1 MGLLRG
7 IRTPA
12 DLKALSPEQLP
23 QLAEEVRDFLIENV
37 SVTGG
42 HLGPNLGV
50 VELTLALHR
59 VFDSPDEPF
68 IFDTSHQS
76 YVHKIVTGRADR
88 FTTLRQ
94 KDGLSGYT
102 ARAESEHDWTESS
115 HASAS
120 LAYADGLSKGFAL
133 DGRGDNN
140 VVAVVGDGA
149 LTGGMCW
156 EALNNIA
163 AGKDRNVV
171 IVVNDNGRSYS
182 PTIGGFA
189 ENLAHLR
196 ISSPY
201 DGLMEHGKKTL
212 KSMGWVG
219 NRAFDALHAFKEGVK
234 HTVLPT
240 EMFPELGMKYV
251 GPVDG
256 HDFESLDHALNY
268 AKNHHGPI
276 IVHVVTEKGHGYEPA
291 VNDEADQMH
300 STGAIDPVTGLPKSK
315 SQPGWTQIFTEELL
329 EAAEKRSDIV
339 AITAAMAGPT
349 GLTPFAK
356 RFPER
361 FFDVGIAEQH
371 AVASASGLALAG
383 LHPVVAIYSTF
394 LNRAFDQLLM
404 DVALLDQPVT
414 LVLDRAGVTGSDGAS
429 HNGVWD
435 LSIASVVPGIRI
447 AAPRDGN
454 QLARLFQQ
462 ALLVDDG
469 PTIVRFPKGNL
480 PAEIP
485 AWTTLADGV
494 DIVHYS
500 DAADDAAGD
509 AVDDDVD
516 SDVTGSTVRSV
527 LVIAVGAMVEA
538 AITAAGDHTN
548 VTVVDP
554 GWVVPV
560 ADSLFSLAANHDA
573 VLTVEDGIVRG
584 GIGSL
589 IAEEFSSAGL
599 QIPVRQLG
607 FPSVFPLHASR
618 SELLHEVGLDA
629 AGISAAMSELMQD
642 PEEKP
647 QKPAK

>member
-23 QLAEEVRDFLIENV
+23 TLAEEIRDFLIEHV

-59 VFDSPDEPF
+59 VFDSPEEPF

-133 DGRGDNN
+133 DGRGKHN

-196 ISSPY
+196 ISGPY

-219 NRAFDALHAFKEGVK
+219 NRAFEALHAFKEGVK

-256 HDFESLDHALNY
+256 HDFDALDQAFSY
-268 AKNHHGPI
+268 AKNYQGPI
-276 IVHVVTEKGHGYEPA
+276 IVHVVTEKGHGYEHA

-315 SQPGWTQIFTEELL
+315 SKPGWTQVFTKELL
-329 EAAEKRSDIV
+329 AAAEKRSDIV

-349 GLTPFAK
+349 GLAPFAE
-356 RFPER
+356 RFPDR

-383 LHPVVAIYSTF
+383 FHPVVAVYSTF
-394 LNRAFDQLLM
+394 LNRAFDQLLF

-435 LSIASVVPGIRI
+435 LSVASVVPGIRI
-447 AAPRDGN
+447 AAPRDGV
-454 QLARLFQQ
+454 QLAALFHE

-469 PTIVRFPKGNL
+469 PTIVRFPKGSL
-480 PAEIP
+480 PPELPVWAS
-485 AWTTLADGV
+485 LADGV
-494 DIVHYS
+494 DIMHYS
-500 DAADDAAGD
+500 DAEDG
-509 AVDDDVD
+509 
-516 SDVTGSTVRSV
+516 SDNVEREKTV
-527 LVIAVGAMVEA
+527 LVIAVGSMVETAVIA
-538 AITAAGDHTN
+538 AQAHEN

-554 GWVVPV
+554 GWVSPV
-560 ADSLFSLAANHDA
+560 AESLYSLASDHDA

-589 IAEEFSSAGL
+589 VAEEFSAAG
-599 QIPVRQLG
+599 ITTPVRHMG
-607 FPSVFPLHASR
+607 FPAVFPLHASR
-618 SELLHEVGLDA
+618 NELLAEVGLDV
-629 AGISAAMSELMQD
+629 AGISAAISELRRG
-642 PEEKP
+642 
-647 QKPAK
+647 

>member
-23 QLAEEVRDFLIENV
+23 TLAEEIRDFLIEHV

-59 VFDSPDEPF
+59 VFDSPEEPF

-133 DGRGDNN
+133 DGRGKHN

-196 ISSPY
+196 ISGPY
-201 DGLMEHGKKTL
+201 DDLMEHGKKTL

-219 NRAFDALHAFKEGVK
+219 NRAFEALHAFKEGVK

-256 HDFESLDHALNY
+256 HDFDALDQAFSY
-268 AKNHHGPI
+268 AKNYQGPI
-276 IVHVVTEKGHGYEPA
+276 IVHVVTEKGHGYEHA

-315 SQPGWTQIFTEELL
+315 SKPGWTQVFTKELL
-329 EAAEKRSDIV
+329 AAAEKRSDIV

-349 GLTPFAK
+349 GLAPFAEH
-356 RFPER
+356 FPDR

-383 LHPVVAIYSTF
+383 FHPVVAVYSTF
-394 LNRAFDQLLM
+394 LNRAFDQLLF

-435 LSIASVVPGIRI
+435 LSVASVVPGIRI
-447 AAPRDGN
+447 AAPRDGV
-454 QLARLFQQ
+454 QLAALFHE

-469 PTIVRFPKGNL
+469 PTIVRFPKGSL
-480 PAEIP
+480 PPELPVWAS
-485 AWTTLADGV
+485 LADGV
-494 DIVHYS
+494 DIMHYS
-500 DAADDAAGD
+500 DAEDG
-509 AVDDDVD
+509 
-516 SDVTGSTVRSV
+516 SDNVEREKTV
-527 LVIAVGAMVEA
+527 LVIAVGSMVETAVIA
-538 AITAAGDHTN
+538 AQAHEN

-554 GWVVPV
+554 GWVSPV
-560 ADSLFSLAANHDA
+560 AESLYSLASDHDA

-589 IAEEFSSAGL
+589 VAEEFSAAG
-599 QIPVRQLG
+599 ITTPVRHMG
-607 FPSVFPLHASR
+607 FPAVFPLHASR
-618 SELLHEVGLDA
+618 NELLAEVGLDV
-629 AGISAAMSELMQD
+629 AGISAAISELRRG
-642 PEEKP
+642 
-647 QKPAK
+647 

>member
-23 QLAEEVRDFLIENV
+23 TLAEEIRDFLIEHV

-59 VFDSPDEPF
+59 VFDSPEEPF

-94 KDGLSGYT
+94 KEGLSGYT
-102 ARAESEHDWTESS
+102 SRAESEHDWTESS

-120 LAYADGLSKGFAL
+120 LAYADGISKGFAL
-133 DGRGDNN
+133 DGRGKHN

-196 ISSPY
+196 ISGPY

-212 KSMGWVG
+212 KSMGRMG
-219 NRAFDALHAFKEGVK
+219 NRAFDALHAFKEGVR

-256 HDFESLDHALNY
+256 HDFDALDQAFSY
-268 AKNHHGPI
+268 AKNYQGPI
-276 IVHVVTEKGHGYEPA
+276 IVHVVTEKGHGYEHA

-315 SQPGWTQIFTEELL
+315 SKPGWTQVFTKELL
-329 EAAEKRSDIV
+329 AAAEERSDIV

-349 GLTPFAK
+349 GLAPFAE

-383 LHPVVAIYSTF
+383 FHPVVAVYSTF
-394 LNRAFDQLLM
+394 LNRAFDQLLF

-435 LSIASVVPGIRI
+435 LSVASVVPGIRI
-447 AAPRDGN
+447 AAPRDGV
-454 QLARLFQQ
+454 QLATLFHE

-469 PTIVRFPKGNL
+469 PTIVRFPKGSL
-480 PAEIP
+480 PTELPVWAS
-485 AWTTLADGV
+485 LSDGV
-494 DIVHYS
+494 DIMHYS
-500 DAADDAAGD
+500 DVEDGSEKAGLD
-509 AVDDDVD
+509 K
-516 SDVTGSTVRSV
+516 SV
-527 LVIAVGAMVEA
+527 LVIAVGSMVETAVIA
-538 AITAAGDHTN
+538 AKAHGN

-554 GWVVPV
+554 GWVSPV
-560 ADSLFSLAANHDA
+560 AESLYSLASDHDA

-589 IAEEFSSAGL
+589 VAEELSAAG
-599 QIPVRQLG
+599 ITTPVRHLG
-607 FPSVFPLHASR
+607 FPAVFPLHASR
-618 SELLHEVGLDA
+618 NELLAEVGLDA
-629 AGISAAMSELMQD
+629 AGICRAIRDLQAKA
-642 PEEKP
+642 PR
-647 QKPAK
+647 KPAK

>member
-23 QLAEEVRDFLIENV
+23 TLAEEIRDFLIEHV

-59 VFDSPDEPF
+59 VFDSPEEPF
-68 IFDTSHQS
+68 IFDTSHQP

-133 DGRGDNN
+133 DGRGKHN

-171 IVVNDNGRSYS
+171 IVVHDNGRSYS

-196 ISSPY
+196 ISGPY

-219 NRAFDALHAFKEGVK
+219 NRAFEALHAFKEGGK

-256 HDFESLDHALNY
+256 HDFDALDQAFSY
-268 AKNHHGPI
+268 AKNYQGPI
-276 IVHVVTEKGHGYEPA
+276 IVHVVTEKGHGYEHA

-315 SQPGWTQIFTEELL
+315 SKPGWTQVFTKELL
-329 EAAEKRSDIV
+329 AAAEKRSDIV

-349 GLTPFAK
+349 GLAPFAE
-356 RFPER
+356 RFPDR

-383 LHPVVAIYSTF
+383 FHPVVAVYSTF
-394 LNRAFDQLLM
+394 LNRAFDQLLF

-435 LSIASVVPGIRI
+435 LSVASVVPGIRI
-447 AAPRDGN
+447 AAPRDGV
-454 QLARLFQQ
+454 QLAALFHE

-469 PTIVRFPKGNL
+469 PTIVRFPKGSL
-480 PAEIP
+480 PPELPVWAS
-485 AWTTLADGV
+485 LADGV
-494 DIVHYS
+494 DIMHYS
-500 DAADDAAGD
+500 DAEKG
-509 AVDDDVD
+509 
-516 SDVTGSTVRSV
+516 SDNVELDKSV
-527 LVIAVGAMVEA
+527 LVIAVGSMVETAVIA
-538 AITAAGDHTN
+538 AQAHEN

-554 GWVVPV
+554 GWVSPV
-560 ADSLFSLAANHDA
+560 AESLYSLASDHDA

-589 IAEEFSSAGL
+589 VAEEFSAAG
-599 QIPVRQLG
+599 ITTPVRHLG
-607 FPSVFPLHASR
+607 FPAVFPLHASR
-618 SELLHEVGLDA
+618 NELLAEVGLDV
-629 AGISAAMSELMQD
+629 AGISAAISELRRG
-642 PEEKP
+642 
-647 QKPAK
+647 

>member
-23 QLAEEVRDFLIENV
+23 TLAEEIRDFLIEHV

-59 VFDSPDEPF
+59 VFDSPEEPF

-133 DGRGDNN
+133 DGRGKHN

-171 IVVNDNGRSYS
+171 IVVNDKGRSYS

-196 ISSPY
+196 ISGPY

-219 NRAFDALHAFKEGVK
+219 NRAFEALHAFKEGVK

-256 HDFESLDHALNY
+256 HDFDALDQAFSY
-268 AKNHHGPI
+268 AKNYQGPI
-276 IVHVVTEKGHGYEPA
+276 IVHVVTEKGHGYEHA

-315 SQPGWTQIFTEELL
+315 SKPGWTQVFTKELL
-329 EAAEKRSDIV
+329 AAAEKRSEIV

-349 GLTPFAK
+349 GLAPFAE
-356 RFPER
+356 RFPDR

-383 LHPVVAIYSTF
+383 FHPVVAVYSTF
-394 LNRAFDQLLM
+394 LNRAFDQLLF

-435 LSIASVVPGIRI
+435 LSVASVVPGIRI
-447 AAPRDGN
+447 AAPRDGV
-454 QLARLFQQ
+454 QLAALFRE

-469 PTIVRFPKGNL
+469 PTIVRFPKGSL
-480 PAEIP
+480 PPELPVWAS
-485 AWTTLADGV
+485 LADGV
-494 DIVHYS
+494 DIMHYS
-500 DAADDAAGD
+500 DAEKG
-509 AVDDDVD
+509 
-516 SDVTGSTVRSV
+516 SDNVELDKSV
-527 LVIAVGAMVEA
+527 LVIAVGSMVETAVIA
-538 AITAAGDHTN
+538 AQAHEN

-554 GWVVPV
+554 GWVSPV
-560 ADSLFSLAANHDA
+560 AESLYSLASDHDA

-589 IAEEFSSAGL
+589 VAEEFSAAG
-599 QIPVRQLG
+599 ITTPVRHLG
-607 FPSVFPLHASR
+607 FPAVFPLHASR
-618 SELLHEVGLDA
+618 NELLAEVGLDV
-629 AGISAAMSELMQD
+629 AGISAAISELRRG
-642 PEEKP
+642 
-647 QKPAK
+647 

>member
-23 QLAEEVRDFLIENV
+23 TLAEEIRDFLIEHV

-59 VFDSPDEPF
+59 VFDSPEEPF

-133 DGRGDNN
+133 DGRGKHN

-196 ISSPY
+196 ISGPY

-219 NRAFDALHAFKEGVK
+219 NRAFEALHAFKEGVK

-256 HDFESLDHALNY
+256 HDFDALDQAFSY
-268 AKNHHGPI
+268 AKNYQGPI
-276 IVHVVTEKGHGYEPA
+276 IVHVVTEKGHGYEHA

-315 SQPGWTQIFTEELL
+315 SKPGWTQVFTKELL
-329 EAAEKRSDIV
+329 AAAEKRSDIV

-349 GLTPFAK
+349 GLAPFAE
-356 RFPER
+356 RFPDR

-383 LHPVVAIYSTF
+383 FHPVVAVYSTF
-394 LNRAFDQLLM
+394 LNRAFDQLLF

-435 LSIASVVPGIRI
+435 LSVASVVPGIRI
-447 AAPRDGN
+447 AAPRDGV
-454 QLARLFQQ
+454 QLAALFHE

-469 PTIVRFPKGNL
+469 PTIVRFPKGSL
-480 PAEIP
+480 PPELPVWAS
-485 AWTTLADGV
+485 LADGV
-494 DIVHYS
+494 DIMHYS
-500 DAADDAAGD
+500 DAEDG
-509 AVDDDVD
+509 
-516 SDVTGSTVRSV
+516 SDNVEREKTV
-527 LVIAVGAMVEA
+527 LVIAVGSMVETAVIA
-538 AITAAGDHTN
+538 AQAHEN

-554 GWVVPV
+554 GWVSPV
-560 ADSLFSLAANHDA
+560 AESLYSLASDHDA

-589 IAEEFSSAGL
+589 VAEEFSAAG
-599 QIPVRQLG
+599 ITTPVRHMG
-607 FPSVFPLHASR
+607 FPAVFPLHASR
-618 SELLHEVGLDA
+618 NELLAEVGLDV
-629 AGISAAMSELMQD
+629 AGISAAISELRCG
-642 PEEKP
+642 
-647 QKPAK
+647 

>member
-23 QLAEEVRDFLIENV
+23 TLAEEIRDFLIEHV

-59 VFDSPDEPF
+59 VFDSPEEPF

-133 DGRGDNN
+133 DGRGKHN

-149 LTGGMCW
+149 LTGGMCG
-156 EALNNIA
+156 EALNNTG
-163 AGKDRNVV
+163 AGKDRNGV
-171 IVVNDNGRSYS
+171 IVVNENGRSYS

-196 ISSPY
+196 ISGPY

-219 NRAFDALHAFKEGVK
+219 NRAFEALHAFKEGVK

-256 HDFESLDHALNY
+256 HDFDALDQAFSY
-268 AKNHHGPI
+268 AKNYQGPI
-276 IVHVVTEKGHGYEPA
+276 IVHVVTEKGHGYEHA

-315 SQPGWTQIFTEELL
+315 SKPGWTQVFTKELL
-329 EAAEKRSDIV
+329 AAAEKRSDIV

-349 GLTPFAK
+349 GLAPFAE
-356 RFPER
+356 RFPDR

-383 LHPVVAIYSTF
+383 FHPVVAVYSTF
-394 LNRAFDQLLM
+394 LNRAFDQLLF

-435 LSIASVVPGIRI
+435 LSVASVVPGIRI
-447 AAPRDGN
+447 AAPRDGV
-454 QLARLFQQ
+454 QLAALFHE

-469 PTIVRFPKGNL
+469 PTIVRFPKGSL
-480 PAEIP
+480 PPELPVWAS
-485 AWTTLADGV
+485 LADGV
-494 DIVHYS
+494 DIMHYS
-500 DAADDAAGD
+500 DAEKG
-509 AVDDDVD
+509 
-516 SDVTGSTVRSV
+516 SDNVELDKSV
-527 LVIAVGAMVEA
+527 LVIAVGSMVETAVIA
-538 AITAAGDHTN
+538 AQAHEN

-554 GWVVPV
+554 GWVSPV
-560 ADSLFSLAANHDA
+560 AESLYSLASDHDA

-589 IAEEFSSAGL
+589 VAEEFSAAG
-599 QIPVRQLG
+599 ITTPVRHLG
-607 FPSVFPLHASR
+607 FPAVFPLHASR
-618 SELLHEVGLDA
+618 NELLAEVGLDV
-629 AGISAAMSELMQD
+629 AGISAAISELRRG
-642 PEEKP
+642 
-647 QKPAK
+647 

>member
-23 QLAEEVRDFLIENV
+23 TLAEEIRDFLIEHV

-59 VFDSPDEPF
+59 VFDSPEEPF

-120 LAYADGLSKGFAL
+120 LAYADGMSKGFAL
-133 DGRGDNN
+133 DGRGKHN

-196 ISSPY
+196 ISGPY

-212 KSMGWVG
+212 KSMGRVG
-219 NRAFDALHAFKEGVK
+219 NRAFEALHAFKEGVR

-256 HDFESLDHALNY
+256 HDFDALDQAFSY
-268 AKNHHGPI
+268 AKNYQGPI
-276 IVHVVTEKGHGYEPA
+276 IVHVVTEKGHGYEHA

-315 SQPGWTQIFTEELL
+315 SKPGWTQVFTKELL
-329 EAAEKRSDIV
+329 AAAEKRSDIV

-349 GLTPFAK
+349 GLAPFAE
-356 RFPER
+356 RFPDR

-383 LHPVVAIYSTF
+383 FHPVVAVYSTF
-394 LNRAFDQLLM
+394 LNRAFDQLLF

-435 LSIASVVPGIRI
+435 LSVASVVPGIRI
-447 AAPRDGN
+447 AAPRDGV
-454 QLARLFQQ
+454 QLATLFHE

-469 PTIVRFPKGNL
+469 PTIVRFPKGSL
-480 PAEIP
+480 PTELPVWAS
-485 AWTTLADGV
+485 LSDGV
-494 DIVHYS
+494 DIMYYS
-500 DAADDAAGD
+500 DVEDGPE
-509 AVDDDVD
+509 DVGLD
-516 SDVTGSTVRSV
+516 KSV
-527 LVIAVGAMVEA
+527 LVIAVGSMVETAVIA
-538 AITAAGDHTN
+538 AKARGN

-554 GWVVPV
+554 GWVSPV
-560 ADSLFSLAANHDA
+560 AESLYSLASEHDA

-589 IAEEFSSAGL
+589 VAEEFSAAG
-599 QIPVRQLG
+599 ITTPVRHLG
-607 FPSVFPLHASR
+607 FPAVFPLHASR
-618 SELLHEVGLDA
+618 DELLAEVGLDA
-629 AGISAAMSELMQD
+629 AGISRAISDLQAKA
-642 PEEKP
+642 PR
-647 QKPAK
+647 KPAK

>member
-23 QLAEEVRDFLIENV
+23 TLAEEIRDFLIEHV

-59 VFDSPDEPF
+59 VFDSPEEPF

-133 DGRGDNN
+133 DGRGKHN

-196 ISSPY
+196 ISGPY

-219 NRAFDALHAFKEGVK
+219 NRAFEALHAFKEGVK

-256 HDFESLDHALNY
+256 HDFDALDQAFSY
-268 AKNHHGPI
+268 AKNYQGPI
-276 IVHVVTEKGHGYEPA
+276 IVHVVTEKGHGYEHA

-315 SQPGWTQIFTEELL
+315 SKPGWTQVFTKELL
-329 EAAEKRSDIV
+329 AAAEKRSDIV

-349 GLTPFAK
+349 GLAPFAE
-356 RFPER
+356 RFPDR

-383 LHPVVAIYSTF
+383 FHPVVAVYSTF
-394 LNRAFDQLLM
+394 LNRAFDQLLF

-435 LSIASVVPGIRI
+435 LSVASVVPGIRI
-447 AAPRDGN
+447 AAPRDGV
-454 QLARLFQQ
+454 QLAALFRE

-469 PTIVRFPKGNL
+469 PTIVRFPKGSL
-480 PAEIP
+480 PPELPVWAS
-485 AWTTLADGV
+485 LADGV
-494 DIVHYS
+494 DIMHYS
-500 DAADDAAGD
+500 DAEEG
-509 AVDDDVD
+509 
-516 SDVTGSTVRSV
+516 SDNVELDKSV
-527 LVIAVGAMVEA
+527 LVIAVGSMVETAVIA
-538 AITAAGDHTN
+538 AQAHEN

-554 GWVVPV
+554 GWVSPV
-560 ADSLFSLAANHDA
+560 AESLYSLASDHDA

-589 IAEEFSSAGL
+589 VAEEFSAAG
-599 QIPVRQLG
+599 ITTPVRHLG
-607 FPSVFPLHASR
+607 FPAVFPLHASR
-618 SELLHEVGLDA
+618 NELLAEVGLDV
-629 AGISAAMSELMQD
+629 AGISAAISELRRG
-642 PEEKP
+642 
-647 QKPAK
+647 

>member
-23 QLAEEVRDFLIENV
+23 TLAEEIRDFLIEHV

-59 VFDSPDEPF
+59 VFDSPEEPF

-94 KDGLSGYT
+94 KEGLSGYT
-102 ARAESEHDWTESS
+102 SRAESEHDWTESS

-120 LAYADGLSKGFAL
+120 LAYADGMSKGFAL
-133 DGRGDNN
+133 DGRGKHN

-196 ISSPY
+196 ISGPY

-212 KSMGWVG
+212 KSMGRVG
-219 NRAFDALHAFKEGVK
+219 NRAFEALHAFKEGVR

-256 HDFESLDHALNY
+256 HDFDALDQAFGY
-268 AKNHHGPI
+268 AKNYQGPI
-276 IVHVVTEKGHGYEPA
+276 IVHVVTEKGHGYEHA

-315 SQPGWTQIFTEELL
+315 SKPGWTQVFTKELL
-329 EAAEKRSDIV
+329 AAAEKRSDIV

-349 GLTPFAK
+349 GLAPFAE
-356 RFPER
+356 RFPDR

-383 LHPVVAIYSTF
+383 FHPVVAVYSTF
-394 LNRAFDQLLM
+394 LNRAFDQLLF

-435 LSIASVVPGIRI
+435 LSVASVVPGIRI
-447 AAPRDGN
+447 AAPRDGV
-454 QLARLFQQ
+454 QLATLFHE

-469 PTIVRFPKGNL
+469 PTIVRFPKGSL
-480 PAEIP
+480 PTELPVWAS
-485 AWTTLADGV
+485 LSDGV
-494 DIVHYS
+494 DIMYYS
-500 DAADDAAGD
+500 DVEDGPE
-509 AVDDDVD
+509 DVGLD
-516 SDVTGSTVRSV
+516 KSV
-527 LVIAVGAMVEA
+527 LVIAVGSMVETAVIA
-538 AITAAGDHTN
+538 AKARGN

-554 GWVVPV
+554 GWVSPV
-560 ADSLFSLAANHDA
+560 AESLYSLASEHDA

-589 IAEEFSSAGL
+589 VAEEFSAAG
-599 QIPVRQLG
+599 ITTPVRHLG
-607 FPSVFPLHASR
+607 FPAVFPLHASR
-618 SELLHEVGLDA
+618 DELLAEVGLDA
-629 AGISAAMSELMQD
+629 AGISRAISDLQAKA
-642 PEEKP
+642 PR
-647 QKPAK
+647 KPAK

>member
-23 QLAEEVRDFLIENV
+23 TLAEEIRDFLIEHV

-59 VFDSPDEPF
+59 VFDSPEEPF

-120 LAYADGLSKGFAL
+120 LAYADGMSKGFAL
-133 DGRGDNN
+133 DGRGNHN

-196 ISSPY
+196 ISGPY

-219 NRAFDALHAFKEGVK
+219 NRAFEALHAFKEGVK

-256 HDFESLDHALNY
+256 HDFDALDQAFSY
-268 AKNHHGPI
+268 AKNYEGPI
-276 IVHVVTEKGHGYEPA
+276 IVHVVTEKGHGYEHA

-315 SQPGWTQIFTEELL
+315 SKPGWTQVFTKELL
-329 EAAEKRSDIV
+329 AAAEKRSDIV

-349 GLTPFAK
+349 GLAPFAE
-356 RFPER
+356 RFPDR

-383 LHPVVAIYSTF
+383 FHPVVAVYSTF
-394 LNRAFDQLLM
+394 LNRAFDQLLF

-435 LSIASVVPGIRI
+435 LSVASVVPGIRI
-447 AAPRDGN
+447 AAPRDGV
-454 QLARLFQQ
+454 QLAALFRE

-469 PTIVRFPKGNL
+469 PTIVRFPKGSL
-480 PAEIP
+480 PPELPVWAS
-485 AWTTLADGV
+485 LADGV
-494 DIVHYS
+494 DIMHYS
-500 DAADDAAGD
+500 DAEEG
-509 AVDDDVD
+509 
-516 SDVTGSTVRSV
+516 SDNVELDKSV
-527 LVIAVGAMVEA
+527 LVIAVGSMVETAVIA
-538 AITAAGDHTN
+538 AQAHEN

-554 GWVVPV
+554 GWVSPV
-560 ADSLFSLAANHDA
+560 AESLYSLASDHDA

-589 IAEEFSSAGL
+589 VAEEFSAAG
-599 QIPVRQLG
+599 ITTPVRHLG
-607 FPSVFPLHASR
+607 FPAVFPLHASR
-618 SELLHEVGLDA
+618 NELLAEVGLDV
-629 AGISAAMSELMQD
+629 AGISTAISELRRG
-642 PEEKP
+642 
-647 QKPAK
+647 

>member
-23 QLAEEVRDFLIENV
+23 TLAEEIRDFLIEHV

-59 VFDSPDEPF
+59 VFDSPEEPF

-133 DGRGDNN
+133 DGRGKHN

-196 ISSPY
+196 ISGPY

-219 NRAFDALHAFKEGVK
+219 NRAFEALHAFKEGVK

-256 HDFESLDHALNY
+256 HDFDALDQAFSY
-268 AKNHHGPI
+268 AKNYQGPI
-276 IVHVVTEKGHGYEPA
+276 IVHVVTEKGHGYEHA

-315 SQPGWTQIFTEELL
+315 SKPGWTQVFTKELL
-329 EAAEKRSDIV
+329 AAAEKRSDIV

-349 GLTPFAK
+349 GLAPFAE
-356 RFPER
+356 RFPDR

-383 LHPVVAIYSTF
+383 FHPVVAVYSTF
-394 LNRAFDQLLM
+394 LNRAFDQLLF

-435 LSIASVVPGIRI
+435 LSVASVVPGIRI
-447 AAPRDGN
+447 AAPRDGV
-454 QLARLFQQ
+454 QLAALFRE

-469 PTIVRFPKGNL
+469 PTIVRFPKGSL
-480 PAEIP
+480 PPELPVWAS
-485 AWTTLADGV
+485 LADGV
-494 DIVHYS
+494 DIMHYS
-500 DAADDAAGD
+500 DAEEG
-509 AVDDDVD
+509 
-516 SDVTGSTVRSV
+516 SDNVELDKSV
-527 LVIAVGAMVEA
+527 LVIAVGSMVETAVIA
-538 AITAAGDHTN
+538 AQAHEN

-554 GWVVPV
+554 GWVSPV
-560 ADSLFSLAANHDA
+560 AESLYSLASDHDA

-589 IAEEFSSAGL
+589 VAEEFSAAG
-599 QIPVRQLG
+599 ITTSVRHLG
-607 FPSVFPLHASR
+607 FPAVFPLHASR
-618 SELLHEVGLDA
+618 NELLAEVGLDV
-629 AGISAAMSELMQD
+629 AGISTAISELRRG
-642 PEEKP
+642 
-647 QKPAK
+647 